1 MTRAQGLVE
10 RENVT
15 PTAIL
20 VELELSE
27 AKLVEA
33 FRRLSSGRQSDLL
46 DKLQELCEPI
56 LRTAPV
62 SRLYGLTGI
71 VSLGG
76 DALADTEGLYD
87 GNGSH

>member
-1 MTRAQGLVE
+1 MRAQNLVE

-33 FRRLSSGRQSDLL
+33 FRRWPFERRANLL
-46 DKLQELCEPI
+46 DKLQELREPI
-56 LRTAPV
+56 LRTMP
-62 SRLYGLTGI
+62 
-71 VSLGG
+71 
-76 DALADTEGLYD
+76 DTFSKIRGAR
-87 GNGSH
+87 S